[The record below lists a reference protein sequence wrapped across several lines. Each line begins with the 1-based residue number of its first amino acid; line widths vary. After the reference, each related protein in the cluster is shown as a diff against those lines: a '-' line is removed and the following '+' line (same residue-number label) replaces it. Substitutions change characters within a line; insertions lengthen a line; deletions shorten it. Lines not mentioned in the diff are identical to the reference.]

1 MYLEVYLE
9 TWNNSNNNNNNNSS
23 AAGECGLLPRH
34 NEHRIRSR
42 CSRCLTFC
50 LVFTP
55 AAVCWWD
62 LKNNNNMFVILLT
75 GSPGGLGPP
84 GLIGFPG
91 PRGFPG
97 PGNLAGATGLPGPP
111 GSFGPPGFRG
121 VPGRQG
127 SPGGVGPKG
136 EFSAADFR
144 CRVTAYCI
152 NYYCLVIV

>member
-1 MYLEVYLE
+1 MR
-9 TWNNSNNNNNNNSS
+9 SPSS
-23 AAGECGLLPRH
+23 TQWTPNKKSLQPLFDILLSFHARG
-34 NEHRIRSR
+34 
-42 CSRCLTFC
+42 CV
-50 LVFTP
+50 LVGF
-55 AAVCWWD
+55 
-62 LKNNNNMFVILLT
+62 KNNNNMFVILLT